1 MMADRWGRGSLTE
14 AGPAA
19 AVTFTTCLEKV
30 SPGTCTTYGTVAYG
44 YVSVSTQAPDPVGA
58 ERTIWPQ
65 PPSQARTAMTTH
77 ADIVAPDLPATV
89 TLNPAPSAPANSAPA
104 PASPG
109 ESVTDAAYAAD
120 QPTGNGSRPDLEPEP
135 GTTFERVLVATFVA
149 VPMLALLAAVPLAW
163 GWGLGW
169 HDIVI
174 AVVFY
179 AVSGLGISMGF
190 HRYFTHGSS

>member
-1 MMADRWGRGSLTE
+1 MMADGWGRGSLTE
-14 AGPAA
+14 A

-65 PPSQARTAMTTH
+65 PPSRARTAMTTH

-89 TLNPAPSAPANSAPA
+89 TLNPAPSAPAKSAPA
-104 PASPG
+104 PASPGG

-120 QPTGNGSRPDLEPEP
+120 QYLVWGGGRYV
-135 GTTFERVLVATFVA
+135 GRVT
-149 VPMLALLAAVPLAW
+149 
-163 GWGLGW
+163 
-169 HDIVI
+169 
-174 AVVFY
+174 
-179 AVSGLGISMGF
+179 
-190 HRYFTHGSS
+190 